1 MEKMLENNAYPAG
14 MRMLSKAL
22 NLERNRE
29 YWISAEGFMNH
40 VRNVFHVSVHVI
52 GIAIFV

>member
-1 MEKMLENNAYPAG
+1 MEKMLENNAYPAE

-29 YWISAEGFMNH
+29 CWISAEGFMNH
-40 VRNVFHVSVHVI
+40 VRNVSMCPCM
-52 GIAIFV
+52 

>member
-1 MEKMLENNAYPAG
+1 MKMEKMLENNAYPAG

-40 VRNVFHVSVHVI
+40 VRNVSMCPCM
-52 GIAIFV
+52 